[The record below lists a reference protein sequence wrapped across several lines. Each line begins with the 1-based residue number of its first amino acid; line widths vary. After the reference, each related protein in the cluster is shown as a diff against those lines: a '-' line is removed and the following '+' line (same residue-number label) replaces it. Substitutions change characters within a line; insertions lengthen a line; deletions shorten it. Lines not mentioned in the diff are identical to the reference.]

1 MGCCGADGAAGPV
14 SLDARLLAAHAAGD
28 GAALARLYAEAA
40 ERGGPGAEFYLTQAW
55 IFALEAGVPE
65 AEKYGARLRAQGLA

>member
-1 MGCCGADGAAGPV
+1 MN
-14 SLDARLLAAHAAGD
+14 LDARLLAAHAASD

-40 ERGGPGAEFYLTQAW
+40 ELGGPGADFYLTQAW

-65 AEKYGARLRAQGLA
+65 AENYGARLRAQGLA